1 MTLPPVVRGVLPP
14 DTATTWKRIA
24 AVLPSSAYL
33 SGGTALAI
41 HLQHRMSRDLD
52 FFLERPVDLRQ
63 LRDRLAE
70 LGPLHV
76 DRFDDRQGGQTLNA
90 VFSATKVQFLEAST
104 LVVLEPLHQIA
115 GVRVASIGDLLA
127 TKLKVILDRP
137 ELRDYYDLLV
147 IERDAR
153 RHAEEGL
160 ALAVRKYRPEAPDG
174 FVASV
179 LRGLASFGDVEDDPG
194 VPMPRD
200 EIARY
205 WIARVPEIVANLE
218 R

>member
-1 MTLPPVVRGVLPP
+1 MTLPAAVRDVVPP
-14 DTATTWKRIA
+14 DTATTWVRIR
-24 AVLPSSAYL
+24 AVLPGSAYL

-41 HLQHRMSRDLD
+41 HLHHRVSRDLD

-63 LRDRLAE
+63 LRERLDD

-76 DRFDDRQGGQTLNA
+76 DTFDDRAGRQTLNA
-90 VFSATKVQFLEAST
+90 VFGATKLQFLEASS
-104 LVVLEPLHQIA
+104 LVLLEPFHEIA
-115 GVRVASIGDLLA
+115 GVRVAGIGDLLA

-147 IERDAR
+147 IERNAH

-160 ALAVRKYRPEAPDG
+160 ALAVSKYRPDAPDG
-174 FVASV
+174 FIANI
-179 LRGLASFGDVEDDPG
+179 LRGLASFGDVQDDPG
-194 VPMPRD
+194 VPMRRD
-200 EIARY
+200 EIERY
-205 WIARVPEIVANLE
+205 WLARVPEIAANLE

>member
-1 MTLPPVVRGVLPP
+1 MTLPPALHDVLPP
-14 DTATTWKRIA
+14 DAATTWQRIA
-24 AVLPSSAYL
+24 PILPSSAYL

-41 HLQHRMSRDLD
+41 HLQHRVSRDLD
-52 FFLERPVDLRQ
+52 FFLERPVNLKQ
-63 LRDRLAE
+63 LRERLAG

-76 DRFDDRQGGQTLNA
+76 DTFDDLPGRQTLNV
-90 VFSATKVQFLEAST
+90 VFSATKLQFLEAST
-104 LVVLEPLHQIA
+104 LVVLEPFHEIA
-115 GVRVASIGDLLA
+115 GVRVAGIGDLLA

-147 IERDAR
+147 IERDAH

-174 FVASV
+174 FIANV

-194 VPMPRD
+194 VPMTRD
-200 EIARY
+200 EIERY
-205 WIARVPEIVANLE
+205 WTARVPQIVAHLE

>member
-1 MTLPPVVRGVLPP
+1 MTLPPAVRDVLPP
-14 DTATTWKRIA
+14 DTAATWIRIA
-24 AVLPSSAYL
+24 PALPGGAYL

-41 HLQHRMSRDLD
+41 HLQHRVSRDLD

-63 LRDRLAE
+63 LRERLDE

-76 DRFDDRQGGQTLNA
+76 DTFDDRAGRQTLNA
-90 VFSATKVQFLEAST
+90 VFSRTKLQFLEASS
-104 LVVLEPLHQIA
+104 LAVLEPFHQVA
-115 GVRVASIGDLLA
+115 GVRVAGVGDLLA
-127 TKLKVILDRP
+127 TKLKVVLDRP

-147 IERDAR
+147 IERDAH

-174 FVASV
+174 FIANI
-179 LRGLASFGDVEDDPG
+179 LRGLASFGDVRDDPG
-194 VPMPRD
+194 VPMRRD
-200 EIARY
+200 EIERY
-205 WIARVPEIVANLE
+205 WLARVPEIVANLE